1 MSPQEVA
8 ADLSSSERE
17 AGTAILN
24 LSHERPGLL
33 VALGLPAGVA
43 PSIHRPLGPHVS
55 LCSSRPREAPVPPSD
70 CASPASPPSIQG
82 LTTAHEQF
90 KATLPDA
97 DKERLAILGIH
108 NEVSKIVQT
117 YHVNMAGTNPYT
129 TITPQEINGK
139 WDHVSARAGRD
150 TGRAS
155 ASFRRA
161 GIFACVT
168 DFH

>member
-1 MSPQEVA
+1 M
-8 ADLSSSERE
+8 
-17 AGTAILN
+17 GGI
-24 LSHERPGLL
+24 G
-33 VALGLPAGVA
+33 
-43 PSIHRPLGPHVS
+43 PSQSLCFFCTPVS
-55 LCSSRPREAPVPPSD
+55 L
-70 CASPASPPSIQG
+70 QG

-139 WDHVSARAGRD
+139 WDHVSPRAGW
-150 TGRAS
+150 GAGG
-155 ASFRRA
+155 AIVSFRRA
-161 GIFACVT
+161 GIFVCLYS

>member
-1 MSPQEVA
+1 MIILGWWLQASGGPSTH
-8 ADLSSSERE
+8 LYS
-17 AGTAILN
+17 GTCRAVFGHLA
-24 LSHERPGLL
+24 HGR
-33 VALGLPAGVA
+33 
-43 PSIHRPLGPHVS
+43 HQPLQS
-55 LCSSRPREAPVPPSD
+55 LFFSCIPTSV
-70 CASPASPPSIQG
+70 QG

-139 WDHVSARAGRD
+139 WDHVSPRAGL
-150 TGRAS
+150 
-155 ASFRRA
+155 
-161 GIFACVT
+161 GIG
-168 DFH
+168 

>member
-1 MSPQEVA
+1 MAYLAHGRHQ
-8 ADLSSSERE
+8 
-17 AGTAILN
+17 
-24 LSHERPGLL
+24 
-33 VALGLPAGVA
+33 
-43 PSIHRPLGPHVS
+43 PLQS
-55 LCSSRPREAPVPPSD
+55 LFFSYIPTSV
-70 CASPASPPSIQG
+70 QG

-139 WDHVSARAGRD
+139 WDHVSPRAGW
-150 TGRAS
+150 GV
-155 ASFRRA
+155 
-161 GIFACVT
+161 G
-168 DFH
+168 

>member
-1 MSPQEVA
+1 MAPSPT
-8 ADLSSSERE
+8 S
-17 AGTAILN
+17 
-24 LSHERPGLL
+24 
-33 VALGLPAGVA
+33 ALGPAGLPWLILPMGGIG
-43 PSIHRPLGPHVS
+43 PSQSLCFSCTPVS
-55 LCSSRPREAPVPPSD
+55 L
-70 CASPASPPSIQG
+70 QG

-139 WDHVSARAGRD
+139 WDHVSPRAGWGA
-150 TGRAS
+150 GRAIV
-155 ASFRRA
+155 SFRRA
-161 GIFACVT
+161 GIFVCLYS

>member
-1 MSPQEVA
+1 MVDASGSPSWYGAKPQWPFCH
-8 ADLSSSERE
+8 LYP
-17 AGTAILN
+17 GTCRA
-24 LSHERPGLL
+24 PL
-33 VALGLPAGVA
+33 VHLA
-43 PSIHRPLGPHVS
+43 HRRHHS
-55 LCSSRPREAPVPPSD
+55 LYFSCL
-70 CASPASPPSIQG
+70 QG

-139 WDHVSARAGRD
+139 WDHVSPRAG
-150 TGRAS
+150 GAL
-155 ASFRRA
+155 AAIVSFIRA
-161 GIFACVT
+161 GILSLFWLIFI